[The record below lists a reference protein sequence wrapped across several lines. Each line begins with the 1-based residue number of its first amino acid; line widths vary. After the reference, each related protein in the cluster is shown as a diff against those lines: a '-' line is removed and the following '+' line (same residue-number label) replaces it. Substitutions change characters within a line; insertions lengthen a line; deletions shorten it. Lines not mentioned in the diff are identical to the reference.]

1 LRTRRALVG
10 LLATASIV
18 FAACQGAATTA
29 PSASPSEAP
38 SVAPSEAPS
47 EAPSATP
54 VAFKACEV
62 SDTGG
67 IDDKGFNQNAW
78 EGVQQAQKEFNLS
91 EIKFLESTAE
101 TDYARNIQTFID
113 EKCDIIVT
121 VGFLLGDAT
130 KAAAEANPNQKF
142 AIVDFAYDP
151 PLPNV
156 AGIVFQ
162 IDEATFLAGYLSAG
176 MSKTGIVGTYGG
188 INIPPVTQFMDGY
201 AAGINYYNKQKG
213 TKVKLL
219 GWDPVKKQGSF
230 TGDFTDTA
238 KGRQQAEGFIQEGA
252 DIIMAVA
259 GPVGLGSMAAVQDAN
274 KSGNNVMFIGVDVDQ
289 AISAPEYED
298 IMLTSIMKRIDNG
311 VKGAIKA
318 ALDGTFKGGV
328 LVNTL
333 ANDGVGLAPF
343 HKFEDKV
350 PADLKTEIDSVKAK
364 IISGEIKIAD
374 WLAPQS

>member
-1 LRTRRALVG
+1 MRTTRALVG

-18 FAACQGAATTA
+18 FAACSGAATTA

-38 SVAPSEAPS
+38 SVAPSVAPTEAPTP
-47 EAPSATP
+47 APA
-54 VAFKACEV
+54 AFKACEV

-78 EGVQQAQKEFNLS
+78 EGVQQAQKEFNLAQ
-91 EIKFLESTAE
+91 IKFLESTAE

-219 GWDPVKKQGSF
+219 GWDPVQKQGSF
-230 TGDFTDTA
+230 TGDFSDTA

-289 AISAPEYED
+289 ALSAPEYQD

-333 ANDGVGLAPF
+333 SNEGVGLAPF

-350 PADLKTEIDSVKAK
+350 PADLKTEIDAVKAK

>member
-1 LRTRRALVG
+1 MRTTRALVG

-18 FAACQGAATTA
+18 FAACSGAATTA

-38 SVAPSEAPS
+38 STAPSTAPS

-78 EGVQQAQKEFNLS
+78 EGVQNAQKEFNLS

-113 EKCDIIVT
+113 EKCDIIIT

-230 TGDFTDTA
+230 TGDFSDTA

-289 AISAPEYED
+289 ALSAPEYQD

-333 ANDGVGLAPF
+333 ANEGVGLAPF
-343 HKFEDKV
+343 HSFEDKV
-350 PADLKTEIDSVKAK
+350 PADLKAEIDATKAK